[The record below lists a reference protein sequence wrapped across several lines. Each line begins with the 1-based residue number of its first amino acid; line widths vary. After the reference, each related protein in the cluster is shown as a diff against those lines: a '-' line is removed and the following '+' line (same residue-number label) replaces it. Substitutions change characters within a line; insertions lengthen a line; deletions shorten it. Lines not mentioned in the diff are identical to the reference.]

1 MNSFKFS
8 ILALA
13 CSTLL
18 ACSTETTDSENV
30 KTEAIW
36 SKIYVT
42 TTGETSRVIAELNVD
57 GPNGN
62 NIKLTA
68 NDKLVARAANIS
80 QVMSE
85 DEELFDVD
93 YRAIFDVTSGGTQ
106 FTVDFTRGSENKTL
120 TTTMNLPRPFN
131 IITPQKNQSFS
142 VNDELTLAWTP
153 GTEDDTT
160 FSSKLTIEC
169 KRNDG
174 NSFFVNINNE
184 KLTDDGTQVFDLST
198 IEALKDTAINTRQE
212 CSAEFY
218 LARTRAGTVDPSYA
232 SGSSAKAVQERYSDK
247 FEIRLRD

>member
-18 ACSTETTDSENV
+18 ACSTETTNSENV

-42 TTGETSRVIAELNVD
+42 TTGETSRVIAELNID

-62 NIKLTA
+62 NIRLTA

-85 DEELFDVD
+85 EDELFDVD

-142 VNDELTLAWTP
+142 LNDELTLTWTP
-153 GTEDDTT
+153 GTEDDTK
-160 FSSKLTIEC
+160 FESKLTIEC
-169 KRNDG
+169 KKNDG
-174 NSFFVNINNE
+174 DSIFVYVNNE
-184 KLTDDGTQVFDLST
+184 QLTDDGTLVIDLNA
-198 IEALKDTAINTRQE
+198 IEELKDSAINTRQE
-212 CSAEFY
+212 CSAEFH
-218 LARTRAGTVDPSYA
+218 LARTRAGTVDSSYA

-247 FEIRLRD
+247 FEIRLRN

>member
-18 ACSTETTDSENV
+18 ACSTETTNSENV

-42 TTGETSRVIAELNVD
+42 TTGETSRVIAELNID

-62 NIKLTA
+62 NIRLTA

-85 DEELFDVD
+85 EDELFDVD

-131 IITPQKNQSFS
+131 IITPQKSQSFS
-142 VNDELTLAWTP
+142 LNDELTLTWTP
-153 GTEDDTT
+153 GTEDDTK
-160 FSSKLTIEC
+160 FESKLTIEC
-169 KRNDG
+169 KKNDG
-174 NSFFVNINNE
+174 DSIFVYVNNE
-184 KLTDDGTQVFDLST
+184 QLTDDGTLVIDLNA
-198 IEALKDTAINTRQE
+198 IEELKDTAINTRQE

-218 LARTRAGTVDPSYA
+218 LARTRAGTVDSSYA

-247 FEIRLRD
+247 FEIRLRN